1 MSTLAAIYARV
12 STSDQA
18 DRGESLP
25 SQIEHCRAYAERLG
39 YQVAEVFSEDIS
51 GGTRF
56 IERPAGRRLDAMIQ
70 AGQVGAVIIFA
81 VDRFSRRTGDA
92 IVTVE
97 DWLER
102 GAEIHMLDVG
112 RIEDANDIVFVIKGW
127 QGTDE
132 KKKIRE
138 RTMRGRRH
146 AIEGGR
152 VVGNGPA
159 AFGYRFDGKK
169 KDTRLVIVEG
179 EAATVRQ
186 IFEWYTRGDG
196 DGEPLGVTQ
205 IVSRLTA
212 TGAQARKG
220 ARWSPGTVYP
230 ILKRETY
237 AGTWQGYHYRT
248 GKRAGKNWR
257 RQRPA
262 AERVGVPCPSIVDRA
277 MWQAAQDRL
286 NGGRHEGRTTAIHE
300 YLLAGLLK
308 CSCGY
313 HAGGQPCW
321 AKGKLY
327 TYYRC
332 NGAVSKT
339 NTARDCDMPSFRVAT
354 WDNIVWD
361 FVHDLMQHPEKMT
374 KGMRAEQATRRRKA
388 ARLLA
393 NQARVNADIAKYDAE
408 IENLDRML
416 YKGQCDDAFHDR
428 EKAIVEKSK
437 AEALA
442 ERATLGEDL
451 AGATLTDEHIA
462 TIEQFCGEVA
472 EGLAGATF
480 ADKRHYLAWLEVSA
494 RLAVEDGEKV
504 MYVTVKVMGNRE
516 HRLSEVSATS
526 TYCPD
531 WPKPLYVSAR
541 LTERGYELLGVSTV
555 AA

>member
-1 MSTLAAIYARV
+1 MFGEAMSKLAAIYARV
-12 STSDQA
+12 STTEQA
-18 DRGESLP
+18 DKGESLP
-25 SQIEHCRAYAERLG
+25 SQIEHCRAYAETLG
-39 YQVAEVFSEDIS
+39 YTVAEVFQEDVS

-56 IERPAGRRLDAMIQ
+56 VERPAGRRLDAMIA

-102 GAEIHMLDVG
+102 GAEIYMLDVG

-159 AFGYRFDGKK
+159 CFGYRFEGKK
-169 KDTRLVIVEG
+169 KDTRLVVAEP
-179 EAATVRQ
+179 EAGTVRQ
-186 IFEWYTRGDG
+186 IFAWYTRGDG

-205 IVSRLTA
+205 IADKLA
-212 TGAQARKG
+212 AAGMPARKG

-237 AGTWQGYHYRT
+237 AGTWQGYHYQT
-248 GKRAGKNWR
+248 GKKAGKAWR

-262 AERVGVPCPSIVDRA
+262 AERVGVPCAAIVDRA
-277 MWQAAQDRL
+277 TWQAAQDRL
-286 NGGRHEGRTTAIHE
+286 NGGRHEGRTTATHE
-300 YLLAGLLK
+300 YLLAGRLM

-313 HAGGQPCW
+313 HASGKPSW
-321 AKGKLY
+321 AKGQCY

-332 NGAVSKT
+332 NGAMRNA
-339 NTARDCDMPSFRVAT
+339 NTARECDTPGYRVAM

-361 FVHDLMQHPEKMT
+361 FIHDLMLHPEKMT
-374 KGMRAEQATRRRKA
+374 KGMRAEQGARRRKA

-393 NQARVNADIAKYDAE
+393 KQAQVNADIAKYDAE
-408 IENLDRML
+408 LDNLGRML
-416 YKGQCDDAFHDR
+416 YKGQCTEAFHDR
-428 EKAIVEKSK
+428 EKALVERSR
-437 AEALA
+437 ADLMT
-442 ERATLGEDL
+442 ERGTLGDDL

-462 TIEQFCGEVA
+462 TIEQFSAEAA

-504 MYVTVKVMGNRE
+504 MYVKVKVMGQRE
-516 HRLSEVSATS
+516 HRLSEVSAIS
-526 TYCPD
+526 TTY
-531 WPKPLYVSAR
+531 R
-541 LTERGYELLGVSTV
+541 RI
-555 AA
+555 

>member
-1 MSTLAAIYARV
+1 MTKLCAIYASV

-56 IERPAGRRLDAMIQ
+56 VERPDGRRLDAMLQ

-102 GAEIHMLDVG
+102 GAEIYMLDVG
-112 RIEDANDIVFVIKGW
+112 RIEDANDIVFVIRGW
-127 QGTDE
+127 AGTDE

-159 AFGYRFDGKK
+159 AFGYRFEGKK
-169 KDTRLVIVEG
+169 KDTKLLIVEG

-186 IFEWYTRGDG
+186 IFAWYTRGDG
-196 DGEPLGVTQ
+196 AGVPLGATE
-205 IVSRLTA
+205 IADKLTA
-212 TGAQARKG
+212 AGALTHKG

-230 ILKRETY
+230 ILRRETY
-237 AGTWQGYHYRT
+237 AGTWHAYQYESRPSKDKTPDKKGGPKRSRT
-248 GKRAGKNWR
+248 LRPRAEW
-257 RQRPA
+257 
-262 AERVGVPCPSIVDRA
+262 VGVPCPAIVDRRT
-277 MWQAAQDRL
+277 WQAAQDRL
-286 NGGRHEGRTTAIHE
+286 AGGRHEGRATATHE
-300 YLLAGLLK
+300 YLLAGRLT

-313 HAGGQPCW
+313 HAGGKPSW
-321 AKGKLY
+321 ARGKCY

-332 NGAVSKT
+332 NGAVGRT
-339 NTARDCDMPSFRVAT
+339 NTARECDTPGYRVAT

-361 FVHDLMQHPEKMT
+361 FVRELLMHPEKLT
-374 KGMRAEQATRRRKA
+374 KGMRAEQGTRRRAA

-393 NQARVNADIAKYDAE
+393 KQAQVNAGIAKYDAE
-408 IENLDRML
+408 LENLGRML
-416 YKGQCDDAFHDR
+416 YKGQCTEAFHDR
-428 EKAIVEKSK
+428 EKALVERSRSEK
-437 AEALA
+437 LA
-442 ERATLGEDL
+442 ERAGLGEDL

-462 TIEQFCGEVA
+462 TIEQFTAEAGEGFDA
-472 EGLAGATF
+472 ATF
-480 ADKRHYLAWLEVSA
+480 ADKRHYLAWLELSA
-494 RLAVEDGEKV
+494 RLAVEGGEKV
-504 MYVTVKVMGNRE
+504 IYARVKVMGERE
-516 HRLSEVSATS
+516 RRLSEVSATS
-526 TYCPD
+526 
-531 WPKPLYVSAR
+531 R
-541 LTERGYELLGVSTV
+541 
-555 AA
+555 